1 VESFVDEN
9 PKIMINHIIITRNYE
24 KINNGGK
31 YFTNKNRRRFS
42 IILFNSL
49 SNYGIISLSVGLAF
63 GGVFDNG

>member
-1 VESFVDEN
+1 
-9 PKIMINHIIITRNYE
+9 MINHNIITHIYE
-24 KINNGGK
+24 EINNGGK

-49 SNYGIISLSVGLAF
+49 SNYGIILLSVGLEF